1 MLMVLATQAVASGQE
16 WARKMFEET
25 RHDFGAVARGAKAE
39 FRFNLKNVYLE
50 DVHIASVRSSCGC
63 TSPTI
68 EHDLLKTYERGAIL
82 ATFNTRSFNGQK
94 SATVT
99 VTFDK
104 PFYAEV
110 QLQVSGF
117 IRTDVVLSPG
127 GAEFGAIDSGAE
139 AAKRIAIVH
148 EGRSDWAITEIKSGS
163 PYVEAIAEETSRGAG
178 RVGYDLTVMIT
189 PDAPPGYIKEQLI
202 IVTNDRG
209 ATEFPVDVEARVIS
223 DLTISPASLFLGA
236 LKPGQKVT
244 KQVVVQAKKPFRI
257 TGVSCEDD
265 AAECFEFNTPR
276 TAKAVQLVPIV
287 FTAGSQPGKL
297 SYKIIIETDLG
308 QETVSELSAYAQVL
322 EEPSAEEE
330 QSSAAKDESPAD
342 EEASAVDDSTTAD
355 STTADSTTADST
367 TADDSAAAE
376 KSPPAEVPASDSK

>member
-1 MLMVLATQAVASGQE
+1 MVRTVISTMLMVLATQAVASGQE

-50 DVHIASVRSSCGC
+50 DVHIAGVRSSCGC
-63 TSPTI
+63 TSPTV

-117 IRTDVVLSPG
+117 IRSDVVLSPG
-127 GAEFGAIDSGAE
+127 GAEFGAIDSGVE
-139 AAKRIAIVH
+139 AAKRIAIAY

-209 ATEFPVDVEARVIS
+209 GTEFPVDVEARVVS

-265 AAECFEFNTPR
+265 AAECFEFKPPR

-287 FTAGSQPGKL
+287 FTAGNRPGKL
-297 SYKIIIETDLG
+297 SYKIKIETDLG
-308 QETVSELSAYAQVL
+308 QETVSELAAYAQVL
-322 EEPSAEEE
+322 DEPSAEEE
-330 QSSAAKDESPAD
+330 SSGGPGESPAD
-342 EEASAVDDSTTAD
+342 EESSAADESPTVDDSATVED
-355 STTADSTTADST
+355 STT
-367 TADDSAAAE
+367 E
-376 KSPPAEVPASDSK
+376 EPASDGQ